1 MNSSDNSSAVI
12 RVDLHNADSEGFVR
26 LNTVGAIEDLS
37 RYRVILSEGLEI
49 RVTDGEILLVGTV
62 HKPGSEG
69 QWRVEVDWKE
79 VFRLHA
85 ARS

>member
-1 MNSSDNSSAVI
+1 MNSNVGSNVVI
-12 RVDLHNADSEGFVR
+12 RVDFHNADADRFVR

-37 RYRVILSEGLEI
+37 RYKVNLTDGLTLCI
-49 RVTDGEILLVGTV
+49 TDGEIVLTATV
-62 HKPGSEG
+62 RKPGSEG